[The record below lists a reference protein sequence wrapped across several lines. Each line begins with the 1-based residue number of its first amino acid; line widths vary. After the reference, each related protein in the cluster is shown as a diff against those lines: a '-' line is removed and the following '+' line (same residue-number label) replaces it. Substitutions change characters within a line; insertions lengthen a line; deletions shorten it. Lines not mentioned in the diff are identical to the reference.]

1 MLPSSSTAD
10 ARAWRSTSGY
20 GYGLACAGASLSC
33 RTTRWLLSSRTGRV
47 ACELLRFDQSERR
60 WTALLLAATV
70 RLAAAL
76 AVVSGRGLAERAW
89 PWAHV
94 WQVAG
99 LVVADLRGGGGGA
112 HLVPVQNA

>member
-1 MLPSSSTAD
+1 MAINIRLRIRAGLRGCKSQLPHNPLAAQLAD
-10 ARAWRSTSGY
+10 RRA
-20 GYGLACAGASLSC
+20 
-33 RTTRWLLSSRTGRV
+33 